1 MNSSEDPLPGREF
14 VMRSYLVVANQ
25 TLGGEHLIVKAR
37 ECMAAGPCRFH
48 VLVPATPPSDHAWTE
63 GEARALAQA
72 RLDSALA
79 RFRELGAEVEGG
91 VGDQDPMLAIEDA
104 LRTERFD
111 EIILSTLPAG
121 ISRWLKLDLPRRVA
135 DRFGLPLTHL
145 IGAPEPVVKQ
155 Q

>member
-1 MNSSEDPLPGREF
+1 
-14 VMRSYLVVANQ
+14 MRSYLVVANQ

-63 GEARALAQA
+63 QEARARAQA

-79 RFRELGAEVEGG
+79 RFRELGAQVRGK
-91 VGDQDPMLAIEDA
+91 VGDRNPMLAIGDI
-104 LRTERFD
+104 LRTERFE
-111 EIILSTLPAG
+111 EIILSTLPSG

-155 Q
+155 E

>member
-1 MNSSEDPLPGREF
+1 
-14 VMRSYLVVANQ
+14 MRSYLVVANQ
-25 TLGGEHLIVKAR
+25 TLGGEHLIAKVR

-48 VLVPATPPSDHAWTE
+48 IVVPATPPSDHAWSE

-72 RLDSALA
+72 RLDAALA
-79 RFRELGAEVEGG
+79 SFRELGVDAHGD
-91 VGDQDPMLAIEDA
+91 VGDQDPMLAIGDT

-111 EIILSTLPAG
+111 EIILSTLPSG

-135 DRFGLPLTHL
+135 DRFRLPMTHL
-145 IGAPEPVVKQ
+145 IGAPELPLRQ